1 VTNIVCKSRRYKRRR
16 PNPKFS
22 LFQTMTPAEMH
33 EARAIAY
40 QAALAVIG

>member
-1 VTNIVCKSRRYKRRR
+1 MNLSI
-16 PNPKFS
+16 
-22 LFQTMTPAEMH
+22 FQRMTPAQSR